1 MSGWRRIAGLSAL
14 AGALALTGC
23 SLLQSIDA
31 KLDKEASRN
40 EPPEEAKGQP
50 KSEVPGVRLITQQ
63 TPAIKAYRKIAAA
76 HIYKEYAKRIY
87 KGKIPP
93 LVYAVVVVE
102 TDIDA
107 TGKVTGVYYSRVPSH
122 APEVPPKI
130 AELIKE
136 ASPLPSPG
144 KLGAHT
150 YVETWLWDKSG
161 NFQLDALTL
170 GQRSR

>member
-1 MSGWRRIAGLSAL
+1 MRRYCLLSGLVLSLALSSLL
-14 AGALALTGC
+14 AGCGLFK
-23 SLLQSIDA
+23 SDE
-31 KLDKEASRN
+31 KEAAKESAATAS
-40 EPPEEAKGQP
+40 EKAAEAK
-50 KSEVPGVRLITQQ
+50 SDVPTVRLISAQ
-63 TPAIKAYRKIAAA
+63 TPAIKSYRKIAAA
-76 HIYKEYAKRIY
+76 HIYKIYPKRIF

-102 TDIDA
+102 TDVDA
-107 TGKVTGVYYSRVPSH
+107 NGKVINVFYSRVPSH

-150 YVETWLWDKSG
+150 YVETWLWDKGG
-161 NFQLDALTL
+161 NFQLDSLTL

>member
-1 MSGWRRIAGLSAL
+1 MRRYRLLSGLAPTLTLSLLL
-14 AGALALTGC
+14 AGCGLFKSDEKAA
-23 SLLQSIDA
+23 A
-31 KLDKEASRN
+31 KESAVTASEKAAEA
-40 EPPEEAKGQP
+40 
-50 KSEVPGVRLITQQ
+50 KSEVPTVRLITQQ
-63 TPAIKAYRKIAAA
+63 TPVIKTYRKTAAA
-76 HIYKEYAKRIY
+76 HIYKMYPKRIY

-102 TDIDA
+102 TDVDA
-107 TGKVTGVYYSRVPSH
+107 NGKVINVFYSRVPSH

-136 ASPLPSPG
+136 ASPLPNPG

-150 YVETWLWDKSG
+150 YVETWLWDKGG
-161 NFQLDALTL
+161 NFQLDSLTL